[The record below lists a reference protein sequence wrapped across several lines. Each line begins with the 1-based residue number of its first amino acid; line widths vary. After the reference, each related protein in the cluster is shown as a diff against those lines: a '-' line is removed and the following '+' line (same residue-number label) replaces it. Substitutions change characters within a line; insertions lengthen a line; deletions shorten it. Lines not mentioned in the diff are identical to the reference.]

1 MITTQ
6 RGGATGLP
14 NWAAPPAV
22 RAPFS
27 FLSSIRASGLPD
39 GVGADAAATAVF
51 CALELRLPPV
61 VATRFQAALPEE
73 LRELFRRCDPSH
85 ALPAGGYGKDE
96 FMRRVGEHLGVGA
109 PEAEEVTLSVFAA
122 VRQAFP
128 TRSAGAALARLL
140 PADLAA
146 LWDDEDEIVSAGAAA
161 SLPLP

>member
-1 MITTQ
+1 MVTTSQ

-14 NWAAPPAV
+14 NWGAPPAA

-27 FLSSIRASGLPD
+27 FLSAIRANGLPD

-51 CALELRLPPV
+51 CALELRLPPA
-61 VATRFQAALPEE
+61 VAPRFQAALPEE
-73 LRELFRRCDPSH
+73 LRELFRRCDPH
-85 ALPAGGYGKDE
+85 PLPPDGFGKDE
-96 FMRRVGEHLGVGA
+96 FMRRVGEHLAVGA
-109 PEAEEVTLSVFAA
+109 PEAEEVTLSVFTA

-128 TRSAGAALARLL
+128 TRADGAALARLL

-146 LWDDEDEIVSAGAAA
+146 LWDDEDEIISAGAAA